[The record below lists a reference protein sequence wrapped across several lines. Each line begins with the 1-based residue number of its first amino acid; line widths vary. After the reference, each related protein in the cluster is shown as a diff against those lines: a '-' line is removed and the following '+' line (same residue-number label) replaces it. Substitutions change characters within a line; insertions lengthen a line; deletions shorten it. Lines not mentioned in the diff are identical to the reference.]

1 MSRFFQVLPILWI
14 IFPSWGT
21 LVPLLSYGKPV
32 LTLVTGDI
40 YPTCLSI
47 SSGVLVGHIC
57 KNRQGIRIL
66 TLPCFSPI
74 FLLSLWILVLAW
86 DPECDTTQ
94 QLPQWLSSNV
104 DGQPL
109 QFPPGPSKA
118 NRALSLIL
126 TGSPR
131 DTTGLPMADCRFPPH
146 MWISKLIS
154 LPEWRPMKYLI
165 TELSFSW

>member
-1 MSRFFQVLPILWI
+1 MNNLPKLRYPCAIAILWQTSTHSGDWRHI
-14 IFPSWGT
+14 PYMSFH
-21 LVPLLSYGKPV
+21 LVS
-32 LTLVTGDI
+32 
-40 YPTCLSI
+40 
-47 SSGVLVGHIC
+47 VLVGHIC

-104 DGQPL
+104 DGQPS

-131 DTTGLPMADCRFPPH
+131 DTTGLPMADCRFLPH